1 MPSAIRAGGH
11 PNGNPQQN
19 VMAKIK
25 INLSIGEII
34 IEFTD
39 TADLERQLKDLDFSQ
54 IESMLERK
62 ANGLAGIPRNASP
75 ADSKVVEE
83 LGTVN
88 LLKVSEGGQDATKL
102 AVFLS
107 ANKMNRDDVKKIT
120 GITILS

>member
-1 MPSAIRAGGH
+1 
-11 PNGNPQQN
+11 
-19 VMAKIK
+19 MAKIK

-39 TADLERQLKDLDFSQ
+39 TADLERQLKDMDFSQ

-62 ANGLAGIPRNASP
+62 TNGLSDMPKKAAA

-107 ANKMNRDDVKKIT
+107 ANKMNRDDVRKIT
-120 GITILS
+120 GITMLS